1 MTKDQG
7 AQQKSGMYRPLSESE
22 KEAALRDGAVGAA
35 HEMKKRK
42 ADLADMQKAAGTM
55 FAAMLPK
62 FSPRLEVVQA
72 PMPSEMTAP
81 LFEELWSVKPKVTFE
96 K

>member
-1 MTKDQG
+1 
-7 AQQKSGMYRPLSESE
+7 MYRPLSESE
-22 KEAALRDGAVGAA
+22 KESALRDGAVGAVR
-35 HEMKKRK
+35 EVKNRE
-42 ADLADMQKAAGTM
+42 ADLMAMQRAAGTM